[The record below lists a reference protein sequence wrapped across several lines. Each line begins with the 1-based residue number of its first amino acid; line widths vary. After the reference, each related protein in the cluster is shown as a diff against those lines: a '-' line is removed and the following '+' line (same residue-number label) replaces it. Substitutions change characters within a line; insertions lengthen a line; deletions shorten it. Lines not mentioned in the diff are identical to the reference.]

1 MSTARGNLEDRMN
14 LCVSVFDRKVRV
26 IRHQVDGLVRIH
38 VLEFVQLLRWL
49 GSTRRQQQQQDSSN
63 QQHPTHYFKSF
74 GAHHDF

>member
-1 MSTARGNLEDRMN
+1 MLNLRGDLEDRMN

-38 VLEFVQLLRWL
+38 VLEFEQLLRWL